1 MVGARNIRPARDS
14 IERRVVFATSEVF
27 GIFIRWFSGRAA
39 YNEYSVLQYSRNM
52 KFSGFDMLQYG
63 IFVIGCPPAE
73 PSDENSEHF
82 TSSEDNSSL
91 NTVPRRPDVSSPDHP
106 STSLSGRRLVE
117 GTDFQQL

>member
-52 KFSGFDMLQYG
+52 KFSGFDMLR
-63 IFVIGCPPAE
+63 FDSFMNRRAR
-73 PSDENSEHF
+73 DA
-82 TSSEDNSSL
+82 
-91 NTVPRRPDVSSPDHP
+91 PR
-106 STSLSGRRLVE
+106 GRLCQSARAHLRRKDDDDATGKE
-117 GTDFQQL
+117 KKGK